1 MRYCHPQ
8 GILNNQYKCIVE
20 RRAIHRALLLVADGY
35 IHGFVRQQPDCLH
48 TVAADAVDST
58 FRRGAVH
65 LVKLA
70 AANVQAPHQN

>member
-35 IHGFVRQQPDCLH
+35 IHGFVCILLQQMQWTARLGE
-48 TVAADAVDST
+48 AQSI
-58 FRRGAVH
+58 
-65 LVKLA
+65 L
-70 AANVQAPHQN
+70 